1 VIFWSTH
8 NPLSALVFVFRMSD
22 MKFHAV
28 RKRAD
33 KPESEKATVSESAAR
48 LRHRLNV
55 RTQSG
60 DVVQSVRT
68 LLSHR
73 HNDISDLKISNLVRP
88 TSIRPV
94 TVSAISLNFQ
104 KLVVRFLEVPDI
116 FLLLE
121 VEVRHVWRTVFRQE
135 LFAELFDEER

>member
-1 VIFWSTH
+1 MILWSTR
-8 NPLSALVFVFRMSD
+8 NPLSALVFIFRMND
-22 MKFHAV
+22 MQFRAV

-33 KPESEKATVSESAAR
+33 KSESERATDSESAAR

-73 HNDISDLKISNLVRP
+73 HNDVSDSRISNLVQP
-88 TSIRPV
+88 TSVCPV
-94 TVSAISLNFQ
+94 TVSAISLHFR
-104 KLVVRFLEVPDI
+104 KLVVRFVEVPDVSSSEI
-116 FLLLE
+116 
-121 VEVRHVWRTVFRQE
+121 EVRHVWRTVFRQE
-135 LFAELFDEER
+135 LIAELFEEES

>member
-1 VIFWSTH
+1 M
-8 NPLSALVFVFRMSD
+8 NDMQFR
-22 MKFHAV
+22 AV

-33 KPESEKATVSESAAR
+33 KSESERATDSESAAR

-135 LFAELFDEER
+135 LFAELFDEES

>member
-1 VIFWSTH
+1 MFD
-8 NPLSALVFVFRMSD
+8 LVTEDSRPVLYRD
-22 MKFHAV
+22 V
-28 RKRAD
+28 
-33 KPESEKATVSESAAR
+33 
-48 LRHRLNV
+48 
-55 RTQSG
+55 SG
-60 DVVQSVRT
+60 DAVQLVRT

-135 LFAELFDEER
+135 LFAELFDEES

>member
-1 VIFWSTH
+1 VENGI
-8 NPLSALVFVFRMSD
+8 
-22 MKFHAV
+22 
-28 RKRAD
+28 
-33 KPESEKATVSESAAR
+33 
-48 LRHRLNV
+48 
-55 RTQSG
+55 
-60 DVVQSVRT
+60 
-68 LLSHR
+68 SHR

-135 LFAELFDEER
+135 LFAELFDEES

>member
-1 VIFWSTH
+1 M
-8 NPLSALVFVFRMSD
+8 NDMQFR
-22 MKFHAV
+22 AV

-33 KPESEKATVSESAAR
+33 KSESERATDSESAAR

-88 TSIRPV
+88 TPVRPV
-94 TVSAISLNFQ
+94 TVSAISLNFR

-135 LFAELFDEER
+135 LFAELFDEES